1 MAIDISTEAL
11 ISLRDASRLLP
22 ARRRGKRP
30 HLSCMYRWTTVGCR
44 GVVLESLNVGGT
56 RCTSREALARFIE
69 RLSVADDRMGGRGE
83 MLLPRRHDP
92 ERVARELDAEG
103 IRGA

>member
-30 HLSCMYRWTTVGCR
+30 HLSCLYRWTTVGCR
-44 GVVLESLNVGGT
+44 GVVLESLNVGAT
-56 RCTSREALARFIE
+56 RCTTREALRRFFGA
-69 RLSVADDRMGGRGE
+69 LSAPQAPPQETGS
-83 MLLPRRHDP
+83 RHD
-92 ERVARELDAEG
+92 DAEKALDELG
-103 IRGA
+103 I